1 MLDPKR
7 TIFFMCD
14 VQKSLLNVV
23 LDSENVTR
31 RISNLL
37 SLGKAIGIPLIVTEQ
52 YSKGLGNTVNNLDIS
67 HALCVVD
74 KKTFSMCP
82 GLIADKMKEFRDY
95 VVVLFGLETHICVL
109 QTALQLIEDKY
120 KVVIVADACSSQSA
134 VDMRIALKR
143 LSSTG
148 AIITT
153 TESLLF
159 EIIKTKDS
167 PQFDLVRDMT
177 KIHLPDHPALDKF

>member
-23 LDSENVTR
+23 LDSENVTL
-31 RISNLL
+31 RISNL
-37 SLGKAIGIPLIVTEQ
+37 

-74 KKTFSMCP
+74 KKTFSMYP

-95 VVVLFGLETHICVL
+95 VVVLFGLEVSFKI
-109 QTALQLIEDKY
+109 
-120 KVVIVADACSSQSA
+120 VI
-134 VDMRIALKR
+134 I
-143 LSSTG
+143 
-148 AIITT
+148 
-153 TESLLF
+153 F
-159 EIIKTKDS
+159 
-167 PQFDLVRDMT
+167 
-177 KIHLPDHPALDKF
+177 H